1 MERLQVP
8 KQMEL
13 ALLLDI
19 VLEASKWRVSEG
31 DDRDPLRMEVEDR
44 LSRLLPADNYDG
56 VQVKGSVEIK
66 VDPEMLKDKNKHARY
81 AETHVRVTGADGKK
95 HWYRKEDCV
104 QVPVTTGG
112 TGWAWRLRKE
122 VENDA

>member
-1 MERLQVP
+1 MERIQVP

-13 ALLLDI
+13 ALLMDI

-31 DDRDPLRMEVEDR
+31 DERDPLRMEVEDR

-56 VQVKGSVEIK
+56 VEVKGEVEIEVNTEK
-66 VDPEMLKDKNKHARY
+66 FKQQQKHARY
-81 AETHVRVTGADGKK
+81 AETHVRVTGDDGKK
-95 HWYRKEDCV
+95 HWYLKEECV

-112 TGWAWRLRKE
+112 TGWKWVLKKG
-122 VENDA
+122 VQDV

>member
-1 MERLQVP
+1 
-8 KQMEL
+8 MEL

-56 VQVKGSVEIK
+56 VQVQGTKEIV
-66 VDPEMLKDKNKHARY
+66 VDTEMLKEKNKHARY

-95 HWYRKEDCV
+95 HWYPKEDCV

-112 TGWAWRLRKE
+112 TGWAWKLRKE
-122 VENDA
+122 VENV

>member
-13 ALLLDI
+13 ALLMDI
-19 VLEASKWRVSEG
+19 VLEASKWHTSDG
-31 DDRDPLRMEVEDR
+31 DKDSIRLEVEDR
-44 LSRLLPADNYDG
+44 LSRLLPEDNYDG
-56 VQVKGSVEIK
+56 VRVSGSREIK
-66 VDPEMLKDKNKHARY
+66 VDPEMLKEKDKHARY

-95 HWYRKEDCV
+95 HWYPKEDCV

-112 TGWAWRLRKE
+112 TGFCWKLRKE

>member
-56 VQVKGSVEIK
+56 VEVKGSVEIE
-66 VDPEMLKDKNKHARY
+66 VYPEKLKAKDKHARY
-81 AETHVRVTGADGKK
+81 AETHVRVAGADGKK
-95 HWYRKEDCV
+95 HWYPKEECV

-112 TGWAWRLRKE
+112 TGFAWKLKKE
-122 VENDA
+122 VENV